1 MAKMTWPGLEIWLKW
16 VDPDCL
22 IGKMKY
28 INVVIDNKADQTD
41 SYFTYKAPDEV
52 QVGAKLT
59 VSFGTRKKLL
69 DAYCVET
76 DVVTD
81 YDPARIKSIEAYDSE
96 RSLTSEIIE
105 TARWMRNRYGVKYI
119 DAIKMFTVNG
129 KRANAN
135 VIPGLTLT
143 SANDNANINP
153 GLMLTSFELTA
164 EQKNAVAIINS
175 SIEGV
180 NVNVKPGIKLAD
192 VNVKPGMTLTYLIKG
207 VTNSGKTEVYMEA
220 VKKTLELGKT
230 AIVLLPEIALAG
242 QVEQRFI
249 ERFGEQQV
257 ATLHSKLSTSKKL
270 EEWLRIRR
278 GEAKIVVGARTSVF
292 APLENIGVIVIDE
305 EHESTYKSDHNPK
318 FETVDVAYKRAALN
332 GATLIL
338 GSATP
343 SVVSYYRAK
352 QGIYKLIEMNHRVGD
367 SIMPE
372 LEIVDMKEEVRNGNS
387 GVVSSRLA
395 LEVTKA
401 LKRKEQVILFLN
413 RRGFSTHIMCP
424 DCGYVMTCEDCGI
437 TMTYHKA
444 VNAAVCH
451 YCGKKKPIPKICPD
465 CGSKFMKFVGAGT
478 EKVEEAVQSLWPEA
492 AIDRFDLDT
501 AKSQA
506 EIKNTIKNF
515 QKGKTDI
522 LVGTQILAKGLD
534 FRNVGLVGIM
544 NADIGLNIPDYR
556 SSERTYQ
563 LITQVAGRAGRAGG
577 SSKVLIQTYEPD
589 SDVIRQA
596 AEGDYEAFYEA
607 ELLHRNVMNY
617 PPFSD
622 IINISF
628 TEKKAQQDAADE
640 EESSAMRY
648 ANHFREVL
656 RNMKG
661 MPEGSVILKPVEED
675 RRIEGRRRVSFLIK
689 APLGSRSGYLK
700 AYLDYRDVMRKTNA
714 DCYIEIDVNPY

>member
-1 MAKMTWPGLEIWLKW
+1 
-16 VDPDCL
+16 
-22 IGKMKY
+22 MKY

-41 SYFTYKAPDEV
+41 SYFTYQAPDEV

-59 VSFGTRKKLL
+59 VSFGTRKKML
-69 DAYCVET
+69 DAYCVEA
-76 DVVTD
+76 DVEPT
-81 YDPARIKSIEAYDSE
+81 YDASKIKSIESYDQD
-96 RSLTSEIIE
+96 RSLTPEIIE
-105 TARWMRNRYGVKYI
+105 TAKWMRNRYGVKYI

-129 KRANAN
+129 KREPKDKKVKSEQGN
-135 VIPGLTLT
+135 
-143 SANDNANINP
+143 NP
-153 GLMLTSFELTA
+153 GYELTV
-164 EQKNAVAIINS
+164 EQSNAADKINKSINS
-175 SIEGV
+175 G
-180 NVNVKPGIKLAD
+180 NTNCF
-192 VNVKPGMTLTYLIKG
+192 LIKG

-220 VKKTLELGKT
+220 VKTALSQDKT

-242 QVEQRFI
+242 QVEQRFV
-249 ERFGEQQV
+249 ERFGEKNV
-257 ATLHSKLSTSKKL
+257 ATLHSKLTTSKRL
-270 EEWLRIRR
+270 DEWLRIRR

-292 APLENIGVIVIDE
+292 APFDNIGVIVIDE

-332 GATLIL
+332 GATLVL

-352 QGIYKLIEMNHRVGD
+352 QGVYELIEMNHRVGD

-372 LEIVDMKEEVRNGNS
+372 LEIVDMKEEVRKGNL
-387 GVVSSRLA
+387 GVVSTRLVE
-395 LEVTKA
+395 EVSKT

-424 DCGYVMTCEDCGI
+424 DCGYVMTCEDCSI
-437 TMTYHKA
+437 TMTYHKSA
-444 VNAAVCH
+444 NAAVCH

-465 CGSKFMKFVGAGT
+465 CDSKFIKFVGTGT
-478 EKVEEAVQSLWPEA
+478 EKVEEAVQNIWPEA
-492 AIDRFDLDT
+492 VIDRFDLDT
-501 AKSQA
+501 ANSQT

-544 NADIGLNIPDYR
+544 NADLGLNIPDYR

-563 LITQVAGRAGRAGG
+563 LITQVSGRAGRAGG
-577 SSKVLIQTYEPD
+577 SSKVIIQTYEPD
-589 SDVIRQA
+589 SDVIQEA
-596 AEGDYEAFYEA
+596 AAGDYEAFYDA
-607 ELLHRNVMNY
+607 ELLHRNIMNY

-622 IINISF
+622 IISVSF
-628 TEKKAQQDAADE
+628 TEKKAAE
-640 EESSAMRY
+640 ETDDSSAMKY

-656 RNMKG
+656 TGMKG
-661 MPEGSVILKPVEED
+661 MPEGSVILKPVEEA
-675 RRIEGRRRVSFLIK
+675 RRIDGKRRVSFLIK
-689 APLGSRSGYLK
+689 APLGTRSGYLK
-700 AYLDYRDVMRKTNA
+700 AYLDYRDRMRKTNA